1 MAQAS
6 SGTRGRRKSDAAA
19 KDAAAED
26 RSQRERAFG
35 EIRRRILENELPAG
49 VQMLETEVADML
61 GMSRTPVREALIRL
75 AEEGLVE
82 IRPRHGMRVRPVSPD
97 DMREIYDV
105 LTSLEATAASLA
117 AARGL
122 PPAELAALDRSVA
135 DMDKALKR
143 EDLKAWAKADE
154 RFHDLLV
161 AGSGNKRL
169 GDIVATMRDQAHRAR
184 MSTLMLRPLPTESN
198 EDHRAVVEAIRDRDP
213 EAAFAAHQHHR
224 KRSGTMLVELLTRL
238 GLGAL

>member
-1 MAQAS
+1 MAKAPAR
-6 SGTRGRRKSDAAA
+6 TKARRSAGG
-19 KDAAAED
+19 DAAAED
-26 RSQRERAFG
+26 RSQRERAFA

-82 IRPRHGMRVRPVSPD
+82 IRPRHGMRVKPVSPD

-105 LTSLEATAASLA
+105 LTSLEATAASLS

-122 PPAELAALDRSVA
+122 PPAELAALDRTVA
-135 DMDKALKR
+135 DMDKALER
-143 EDLKAWAKADE
+143 GDLKAWARFDE

-161 AGSGNKRL
+161 KGSANKRL
-169 GDIVATMRDQAHRAR
+169 RDIVATMRDQAHRAR
-184 MSTLMLRPLPTESN
+184 MATLTLRPLPTESN
-198 EDHRAVVEAIRDRDP
+198 KDHRAVVEAIRDRDP
-213 EAAFAAHQHHR
+213 EAAFSAHHR
-224 KRSGTMLVELLTRL
+224 HRRRSGAMLVELLKRL